1 LRFSQ
6 GAWVIAAPNRFNL
19 LPVAQPALLLFADTQ
34 RSADMRY
41 FCGFEVHDPFI
52 ALQIGS
58 KKLGVFNALEYGRAR
73 KESDL
78 DEVLPLEPLQVR
90 FRARHPDGRPGPADL
105 IALLA
110 ESRQLKAFRV
120 PEDFPAGLLEK
131 LRAGG
136 LTVTVIDGPVF
147 PEREIKTAR
156 EAAAIRA
163 GNACAAAGFAAAER
177 VLRASTLRKNRL
189 IYEGKPLT
197 SERVRFAI
205 EVACL
210 ETGGI
215 AADTIVAGGDQACD
229 PHMRGTGPLRAHEL
243 IIIDIFPRMSA
254 TGYHGDMTR
263 TFLRGRASEAQRA
276 LVAAVRDAQTAALK
290 TVRAGV
296 KGNAVHQQ
304 CLDVF
309 SARGFETR
317 HTSKGSV
324 GFFHGTGHGLG
335 LAIHEAPRLSVTD
348 NVLQGGAVVTV
359 EPGLYYPG
367 LGGCRI
373 EDVVQI
379 TTGSPRLLSRYPYDW
394 ELA

>member
-1 LRFSQ
+1 
-6 GAWVIAAPNRFNL
+6 
-19 LPVAQPALLLFADTQ
+19 
-34 RSADMRY
+34 MRY

-52 ALQIGS
+52 ALRIGS
-58 KKLGVFNALEYGRAR
+58 KKIGVFNALEFGRAR
-73 KESDL
+73 KEANL
-78 DEVLPLEPLQVR
+78 DEVLPLEPLQTR
-90 FRARHPDGRPGPADL
+90 FRERHPQDRPGPADL
-105 IALLA
+105 IAVLA
-110 ESRQLKAFRV
+110 EARQLKAFRV

-131 LRAGG
+131 LRVAG
-136 LTVTVIDGPVF
+136 LTVTVIEGPVF

-156 EAAAIRA
+156 EATAIRE
-163 GNACAAAGFAAAER
+163 GNACAAAGLAAAER
-177 VLRASTLRKNRL
+177 LLRASTIRGSRL
-189 IYEGKPLT
+189 VHDGRVLT

-210 ETGGI
+210 ENGGI

-229 PHMRGTGPLRAHEL
+229 PHMRGSGPLRANDL
-243 IIIDIFPRMSA
+243 IIVDIFPRMSA

-263 TFLRGRASEAQRA
+263 TFLRGEASEPQRA
-276 LVAAVRDAQTAALK
+276 LVAAVRAAQTAALK
-290 TVRAGV
+290 SVCAGV
-296 KGNAVHQQ
+296 TGLAVHQQ
-304 CLDVF
+304 CVDLF

-335 LAIHEAPRLSVTD
+335 LAIHEAPRISVTD
-348 NVLQGGAVVTV
+348 NLLQRGAVVTI

-379 TTGSPRLLSRYPYDW
+379 TDRQPRMLSKYHYDW
-394 ELA
+394 ELT